1 MKNRT
6 HSQPPQG
13 LLRRELRTHATGA
26 EATLWLM
33 LKSRQVE
40 GVKFRR
46 QFSIGPYVLDF
57 YSPEIGLCIE
67 LDGQHHTTY
76 QGNESD
82 YIRTK
87 YLLREHNIR
96 TLRFENKLVFSHP
109 EGVLSEI
116 RDVITEIRTT
126 QLQKE

>member
-1 MKNRT
+1 M
-6 HSQPPQG
+6 
-13 LLRRELRTHATGA
+13 
-26 EATLWLM
+26 
-33 LKSRQVE
+33 
-40 GVKFRR
+40 
-46 QFSIGPYVLDF
+46 LDF

-82 YIRTK
+82 YIRT
-87 YLLREHNIR
+87 
-96 TLRFENKLVFSHP
+96 LRFENKLVFSHP

-116 RDVITEIRTT
+116 RDAITEIRTT